1 MIFQPSSNF
10 WRFIVVSPATFLWE
24 LGKLMVH
31 QVRASARS
39 GLSSRKGSPDSLRMG
54 GAPSIG
60 RIGPVI
66 ASCQNSIGLYVE
78 SPDFDS
84 AYNVAEERIAQ
95 SYKGP
100 FTVQALQLI
109 DVGKREPSVR
119 FKVQWSPLRL
129 FRLRKNAAQ
138 MHGGAFDRP

>member
-1 MIFQPSSNF
+1 MSN
-10 WRFIVVSPATFLWE
+10 
-24 LGKLMVH
+24 
-31 QVRASARS
+31 QVYYVLARV
-39 GLSSRKGSPDSLRMG
+39 
-54 GAPSIG
+54 GAD
-60 RIGPVI
+60 
-66 ASCQNSIGLYVE
+66 SIGLYVE

-119 FKVQWSPLRL
+119 LKCSGLPYDFCDCVRMQLKCMAARSIAALISSGRIGLLR
-129 FRLRKNAAQ
+129 
-138 MHGGAFDRP
+138 